1 MKKQIH
7 FLLFSC
13 FLMFWGGTINA
24 ANKTIKVQSPD
35 GRLEVT
41 IKLGDTLSYSVE
53 HDRKTILTDS
63 HISMLLDNGKILG
76 SSPVIAQKKVKEMKE
91 NITSPLYRFSSF
103 TVDYNELNLKMKEG
117 YGVIF
122 RVYNSG
128 AAYRFYTTIKGKIDI
143 RNEEAEFNFNKD
155 YVSYMPHSTNSKDP
169 YAMAFQN
176 TYEVNSLTKAD
187 TSVPVFLPVTVD
199 YDNGTKLTITEAD
212 LESYPGMF
220 IRPEGKKG
228 FKGEFAPL
236 PSKVAHNAWFGTADN
251 TYYEK
256 ALECVQEIID
266 SGKYSLASN
275 YTDPFQY
282 DDSSCPEVIFGIP
295 FNNTYATGNYL
306 TNKCLHGAS
315 AATFGYSGTPWN
327 GSCAVPQFIDT
338 YDKDDSRLSDT
349 WLIGEQYDKSGNLIK
364 VDGEVLN
371 YTRNVHSIDNPGAY
385 PFEGARFHKYAIEAS
400 KYGSAGDDVPFFR
413 YTDALM
419 IKVECLLRLGKNE
432 QTAADI
438 VSAIRARAF
447 KKNPT
452 KAIRTV
458 ADLKGGSIYAY
469 GHEENTAKKDE
480 ADNWVRTYEGGDDIE
495 LGGLLDDLAWEFV
508 GEHHRRQ
515 DLIRFRLTSKNS
527 NVYNGKSWFC
537 KDAEKDATDTH
548 KNIYP
553 IHQDFLDANMKLVQ
567 NPGY

>member
-1 MKKQIH
+1 MYIPWYYGYK
-7 FLLFSC
+7 
-13 FLMFWGGTINA
+13 GINA
-24 ANKTIKVQSPD
+24 CNQLLERPGVQKSEQSCAQLRAYRALYYYILFDLMRNVPLETAYTHEDGYLPVQAAPQKTWDFI
-35 GRLEVT
+35 
-41 IKLGDTLSYSVE
+41 
-53 HDRKTILTDS
+53 
-63 HISMLLDNGKILG
+63 IS
-76 SSPVIAQKKVKEMKE
+76 
-91 NITSPLYRFSSF
+91 
-103 TVDYNELNLKMKEG
+103 ELNAIKGTLANDTEYGHLNK
-117 YGVIF
+117 YGVDMILAKM
-122 RVYNSG
+122 YLN
-128 AAYRFYTTIKGKIDI
+128 
-143 RNEEAEFNFNKD
+143 
-155 YVSYMPHSTNSKDP
+155 
-169 YAMAFQN
+169 
-176 TYEVNSLTKAD
+176 
-187 TSVPVFLPVTVD
+187 
-199 YDNGTKLTITEAD
+199 
-212 LESYPGMF
+212 
-220 IRPEGKKG
+220 
-228 FKGEFAPL
+228 
-236 PSKVAHNAWFGTADN
+236 HNAWFGTADD

-266 SGKYSLASN
+266 SKKYSLSSN

-349 WLIGEQYDKSGNLIK
+349 WLIGEQYDKNGNLIK

-419 IKVECLLRLGKNE
+419 IKAECLLRLGKNE

-438 VSAIRARAF
+438 VSSIRARAF
-447 KKNPT
+447 KKNPS

-480 ADNWVRTYEGGDDIE
+480 ADNWVRTHEGGDDIE

-537 KDAEKDATDTH
+537 KDAETNVADTH